1 LFNGDRD
8 VSSLLKSILT
18 PVACSRSGRRV
29 LAAMMLAGVGAVH
42 AQSNPIYRCPGNYFT
57 DALSAKEAQ
66 ARGCRT
72 LDGAPITVIQS
83 SSRPAAPRPAA
94 SAGGSSEGDRVSSDK
109 QKSMDTDA
117 RRILE
122 AELRKE
128 EEALAGLQK
137 DYNNGQPERRGDE
150 KNFQKY
156 QDRVAQM
163 KAEITRREANV
174 ASLKREIAKF
184 SSN

>member
-1 LFNGDRD
+1 MAGGG
-8 VSSLLKSILT
+8 VAIVALL
-18 PVACSRSGRRV
+18 A
-29 LAAMMLAGVGAVH
+29 VGPMTVQ
-42 AQSNPIYRCPGNYFT
+42 AQGNPIYRCPGNYFT

-83 SSRPAAPRPAA
+83 TPRAATPRPAA
-94 SAGGSSEGDRVSSDK
+94 SGGGAGGGSGEGDRVSSDK

-137 DYNNGQPERRGDE
+137 EYNNGQPERRGDE